1 MVNKITRKAILDANK
16 NYEAYIKERDTIKEK
31 IATIDEK
38 YRKLAEKEAKELK
51 ESLDILG
58 KEQAVWRTVLS
69 SYPADIVDEVLNNGT
84 SSTDEPAPTV
94 ESTSIVE
101 EEEKVIDTL
110 FGENNAIEKTSENES
125 VQTESEEESE
135 EIEPDST
142 EEIENGEDTS
152 EDWPEET
159 EEEVKEEVKEE
170 TIEEKT
176 SEGFLDTEEDWP
188 AMPEEW
194 K

>member
-16 NYEAYIKERDTIKEK
+16 NYEAYTKERDTIKEK

-58 KEQAVWRTVLS
+58 KEQTVWRTVLS
-69 SYPADIVDEVLNNGT
+69 SYPADVVNEVLSNDT
-84 SSTDEPAPTV
+84 SFTDKSASVVEFTST
-94 ESTSIVE
+94 VE

-110 FGENNAIEKTSENES
+110 FRENNAIEETSENEPI
-125 VQTESEEESE
+125 QTESEKESE

-142 EEIENGEDTS
+142 EEIENEENIS

-159 EEEVKEEVKEE
+159 EEKVEEVKEE
-170 TIEEKT
+170 TIEEET
-176 SEGFLDTEEDWP
+176 SESFLDTEEDWP
-188 AMPEEW
+188 VMPEEW

>member
-16 NYEAYIKERDTIKEK
+16 NYEAYTKERDTIKEK

-69 SYPADIVDEVLNNGT
+69 SYPADIVYEVLNNGT
-84 SSTDEPAPTV
+84 SSTDEPASAV

-101 EEEKVIDTL
+101 EEEKVVDTL
-110 FGENNAIEKTSENES
+110 FGENNAIEETSENES

-135 EIEPDST
+135 EIEPDSI

-159 EEEVKEEVKEE
+159 EEEIKEEVKEE
-170 TIEEKT
+170 TVEEET